1 MFSPFS
7 KCSNINTL
15 FQVSMLKALFKEVNH
30 GVNVH
35 TLSFSNIFLLLLCPY
50 TEDTINITLFSF
62 HLTYLNNILFEC

>member
-1 MFSPFS
+1 
-7 KCSNINTL
+7 
-15 FQVSMLKALFKEVNH
+15 MLKALFKEVNH